1 MNLVY
6 LNGSYLTLEEA
17 RLPITDRGF
26 TYGDG
31 VFTTLKVSEG
41 KPLFLEK
48 HLTRLVRDAA
58 AVRLTVPIGEI
69 EAACIGLVSR
79 LGMQSGVLKA
89 VLTRGA
95 GGRGLSTKNAS
106 GSTVL
111 VSASALPRPRPCL
124 RALTVHDERGTL
136 AAHKT
141 LNYLP
146 NVLALRRAE
155 EAGRDEAIFVRD
167 GFLLEAT
174 ISNLVGVVD
183 GRLLTPALGGR
194 VLGGVIREVLLEEH
208 VVFEGDLPAGTTGP
222 LYCVNSV
229 RGVETVVE
237 LDDRPLPTDPEPQDL
252 LGEILTRRT
261 RLGGFP

>member
-26 TYGDG
+26 TYGEG

-89 VLTRGA
+89 VL
-95 GGRGLSTKNAS
+95 
-106 GSTVL
+106 
-111 VSASALPRPRPCL
+111 P
-124 RALTVHDERGTL
+124 
-136 AAHKT
+136 
-141 LNYLP
+141 
-146 NVLALRRAE
+146 
-155 EAGRDEAIFVRD
+155 
-167 GFLLEAT
+167 
-174 ISNLVGVVD
+174 
-183 GRLLTPALGGR
+183 
-194 VLGGVIREVLLEEH
+194 
-208 VVFEGDLPAGTTGP
+208 
-222 LYCVNSV
+222 
-229 RGVETVVE
+229 
-237 LDDRPLPTDPEPQDL
+237 
-252 LGEILTRRT
+252 
-261 RLGGFP
+261 